1 MFSYSIHASLES
13 RSQCGA
19 LLFSVVDPSPEINVE
34 SGFLKQKIDF
44 LSFRLE
50 IWLIL
55 DDICI

>member
-44 LSFRLE
+44 
-50 IWLIL
+50 
-55 DDICI
+55 